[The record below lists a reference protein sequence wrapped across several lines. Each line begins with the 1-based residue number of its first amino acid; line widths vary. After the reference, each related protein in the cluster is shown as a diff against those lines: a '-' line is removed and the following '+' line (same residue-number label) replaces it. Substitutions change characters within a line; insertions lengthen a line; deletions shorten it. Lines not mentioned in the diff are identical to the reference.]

1 MRRRE
6 QFNITFRQ
14 RWKDSPQICCEL
26 LKNIAKFLEVGC
38 VCVCVCVHLGA
49 GKGVVRVW
57 THDIFNNIIMTDIK
71 GNFMY

>member
-1 MRRRE
+1 MERFSSDLLRVAKKYRE
-6 QFNITFRQ
+6 IFR
-14 RWKDSPQICCEL
+14 SM
-26 LKNIAKFLEVGC
+26 VC